1 MLKYLN
7 QIIIDKKNN
16 YYIEK
21 PVIKRSQTT
30 YDFPN
35 IGDHDT
41 LLDGAFGL

>member
-7 QIIIDKKNN
+7 QNIINKKNN
-16 YYIEK
+16 YIEK